1 MSESPFERDVNPLLV
16 VISGPSAAGKDSV
29 IRRMQEL
36 GHAFRFLVTATTRPK
51 RDSET
56 EGVDYHFLSE
66 SEFQR
71 MIDEGEFLEYAVVY
85 GQYKGVPK
93 AQAREALAAG
103 QDVVMRVDVQ
113 GAATVRRLVPQAV
126 LVFLLTPSEEEL
138 VERLRRRG
146 TESLEEL
153 DLRIDMLREEVARSK
168 EFDYIVVNPNG
179 KLDEAVEQIVSIV
192 QAEKCRVHQRPKVV
206 L

>member
-1 MSESPFERDVNPLLV
+1 
-16 VISGPSAAGKDSV
+16 
-29 IRRMQEL
+29 MQEL
-36 GHAFRFLVTATTRPK
+36 GHPFRFLVTATTRP
-51 RDSET
+51 RRESET
-56 EGVDYHFLSE
+56 DGVDYHFLSE

-71 MIDEGEFLEYAVVY
+71 MIDEGEFLEYALVY

-93 AQAREALAAG
+93 AYAREALAAG

-126 LVFLLTPSEEEL
+126 LVFLLTASEEEL
-138 VERLRRRG
+138 VDRLRRRG

-153 DLRIDMLREEVARSK
+153 DLRIDMLREEVARSN

-179 KLDEAVEQIVSIV
+179 KLDEAVEHIVSIV
-192 QAEKCRVHQRPKVV
+192 RAEKCRVCQRPKVV

>member
-36 GHAFRFLVTATTRPK
+36 GHPFRFLVTATTRPK
-51 RDSET
+51 REGET
-56 EGVDYHFLSE
+56 DGVDYYFLSE

-71 MIDEGEFLEYAVVY
+71 MIDEGEFLEYALVY

-93 AQAREALAAG
+93 VHARDALAAG

-113 GAATVRRLVPQAV
+113 GAATVRRLIPQAV
-126 LVFLLTPSEEEL
+126 LVFLLTASEEEL

-146 TESLEEL
+146 TESSEEL
-153 DLRIDMLREEVARSK
+153 NLRIDMLREEVARSN

-192 QAEKCRVHQRPKVV
+192 RAEKCRVRQRPKVV